1 MYIYITEISAEL
13 AEPQDVTQ
21 FAVVCADDM
30 ERDKIEATVRQQ
42 RLGELLPDGGHV
54 MVSVDAIRRM
64 ASGRVG
70 PGWPDDFAKMIDF
83 AAGKGWTS
91 EDRSQV
97 RAHIERSGC

>member
-1 MYIYITEISAEL
+1 MYIYITENSAEL

-21 FAVVCADDM
+21 FAVVCPDDL
-30 ERDKIEATVRQQ
+30 ERDKIEATVRQ
-42 RLGELLPDGGHV
+42 RGLGELLPDGGHV
-54 MVSVDAIRRM
+54 MVSVDAIRQM

-97 RAHIERSGC
+97 RAHIERV